1 MIAPSSLVRATGTLT
16 FSSVIATDV
25 AVIGGITYTFIAT
38 PGSAYDVDVGADD
51 TASAANLAAAIN
63 KSGGGATTY
72 YETGTLENPGA
83 YATSSGAV
91 VTVLSRLPGTI
102 GNGII
107 LNSVDSTIT
116 ASGDTLGDTV
126 AGVGDL
132 DAALEGL
139 MDEVQLNS
147 EAISLVVHLTARTT
161 D

>member
-25 AVIGGITYTFIAT
+25 VVVGPDTYTFIAT
-38 PGSAYDVDVGADD
+38 PASAYDVDVGADD

-63 KSGGGATTY
+63 KSGGSGY
-72 YETGTLENPGA
+72 YDTGTSENPA
-83 YATSSGAV
+83 VTATSSGAV
-91 VTVLSRLPGTI
+91 VTLISRLPGTL
-102 GNGII
+102 GNGIYM
-107 LNSVDSTIT
+107 DSPDATIT
-116 ASGDTLGDTV
+116 ESGVSLGDVV

-147 EAISLVVHLTARTT
+147 EAISLVVHLTARST